1 MVPNGK
7 EEMKELSEDTSLQI
21 SVKTLIGIA
30 LGIAAA
36 VGMYY
41 SLMKEIEVA
50 KELPM
55 PTISRTEFD
64 LKDQMI
70 RDAVMNTQKQVEEI
84 SHDVKI
90 IDERLFEIQ
99 QNQKWERY
107 YLPFYYV
114 QVRTAKTR
122 LLCISMR
129 SSIS

>member
-1 MVPNGK
+1 
-7 EEMKELSEDTSLQI
+7 MKELSEDTNLQV

-30 LGIAAA
+30 VGIATA

-41 SLMKEIEVA
+41 SLMKEIDVA
-50 KELPM
+50 KELPA

-99 QNQKWERY
+99 QNQK
-107 YLPFYYV
+107 
-114 QVRTAKTR
+114 
-122 LLCISMR
+122 
-129 SSIS
+129 